1 MYSVVKFPDP
11 EDPAEIVPTSWVD
24 EISLIPKWP
33 PYKQPEKI
41 LKAIRNCINPED
53 NWLKY
58 KYTQLVCKCVNYEEA
73 SKKRKDADLFS
84 DIENL
89 EKNKYTRKERKKKA
103 HSNDNSDS
111 DTDYYCLPKK
121 LKSISQLR
129 KKKLTEE
136 NESNITNIDEN
147 DIKCYSISSPEECEA
162 VLRLILTKQNKLV
175 KQNEIMIAKI
185 TNLKKKVSLT
195 ETRDCLQLSN
205 QTKDKLYETF
215 VIRTMN
221 DLEQFDACLKKRKFF
236 DEVVEFLKQ
245 KGGPDVR
252 SHVFNILNT
261 TISNSVAKEYSYKG
275 KKKKISVQMHI
286 PSATEDNIKMVIAAW
301 LDNSSTRF
309 KNEQKKR
316 VAVSHLRMDFS
327 NDSFGDEEQE

>member
-147 DIKCYSISSPEECEA
+147 DIKCYSISSPEECEG
-162 VLRLILTKQNKLV
+162 KKY
-175 KQNEIMIAKI
+175 I
-185 TNLKKKVSLT
+185 T
-195 ETRDCLQLSN
+195 
-205 QTKDKLYETF
+205 
-215 VIRTMN
+215 
-221 DLEQFDACLKKRKFF
+221 
-236 DEVVEFLKQ
+236 FLKI
-245 KGGPDVR
+245 
-252 SHVFNILNT
+252 HFF
-261 TISNSVAKEYSYKG
+261 SY
-275 KKKKISVQMHI
+275 
-286 PSATEDNIKMVIAAW
+286 NY
-301 LDNSSTRF
+301 
-309 KNEQKKR
+309 
-316 VAVSHLRMDFS
+316 HLI
-327 NDSFGDEEQE
+327 